1 MKKTVF
7 LFIVTVLV
15 SIPVL
20 AQRGVP
26 TFAQYRV
33 RAEKITPKAVNLAS
47 HKNARMYRT
56 NLRNAAREG
65 VNFAGHFILTTWGC
79 GTNCNEGAIID
90 ARTGRVFFPKELEGF
105 SIGQGK
111 WSYDLEVID
120 FKPNSTLIAINGYS
134 GGYLNRDNAA
144 EGIYFYQWTGTAF
157 KKAGF
162 VKKDRN

>member
-1 MKKTVF
+1 MKKTLL
-7 LFIVTVLV
+7 LFISTLIV
-15 SIPVL
+15 SVPVF

-33 RAEKITPKAVNLAS
+33 RVEKITPKPANLSS

-56 NLRNAAREG
+56 NLRNAVKEG
-65 VNFAGHFILTTWGC
+65 INFGGHFILTNWGC

-90 ARTGRVFFPKELEGF
+90 ARTGRVFFPKELGGF
-105 SIGQGK
+105 SIGQGE

-120 FKPNSTLIAINGYS
+120 FKANSTLIAINGYS
-134 GGYLNRDNAA
+134 GGYLNHDDPA
-144 EGIYFYQWTGTAF
+144 EGIYYYQWTGTAF
-157 KKAGF
+157 KKIGF